1 MKETEKEKE
10 EEKEKDDIW
19 AKGDGDSV
27 VTKVGMNL

>member
-10 EEKEKDDIW
+10 KEKETDDIW

-27 VTKVGMNL
+27 VTKVSMNL